1 MVRECQEDFCS
12 GELSM
17 ISSMRVCFAGARF
30 AGPGFYAVAVLVCSV
45 IQMRTASSE
54 DWTRFRGTNGTG
66 QSEVSSLPVEW
77 SESQKLVWKCDL
89 LGMGSSSPVISGDRI
104 FVTCY
109 SGYGS
114 DDGADPQKMVREL
127 VCVSAS
133 KGEVLWR
140 ARAAVSSIEDP
151 PQGYIMEH
159 GYASNSAVVDEER
172 VYAFFGKSGVAAYDM
187 EGKELWACSVG
198 TESANRQWGSAASLT
213 LFEDLLIVNAA
224 EEGRAVIGLNKF
236 TGKQVWKAE
245 ASALELAYGT
255 PAQLKRDDGQT
266 ELVLA
271 VPGEVWGLN
280 ARTGK
285 LAWYVETALTGNA
298 SPSPLVDG
306 GAVYVFGGFRSAGGL
321 RIRAGGRG
329 NVTES
334 HVDWTTSSSSY
345 VATPVAVNGRLYWVD
360 DQGIAWCL
368 NAETGETI
376 YRQRVP
382 GLRGGGR
389 PVYASPISG
398 SGRIYVQTR
407 RDGVLVLE
415 SGTEFVVLKQNRIA
429 NDDSDF
435 NATPAVHGNRLLLRS
450 NRALY
455 CVGE

>member
-1 MVRECQEDFCS
+1 MSIPGLWRFWGRCLVVGALMFGCVGVSLVR
-12 GELSM
+12 
-17 ISSMRVCFAGARF
+17 
-30 AGPGFYAVAVLVCSV
+30 
-45 IQMRTASSE
+45 SE
-54 DWTRFRGTNGTG
+54 EWTRFRGANGSG
-66 QSEVSSLPVEW
+66 QSQASGLPVEW
-77 SESQKLVWKCDL
+77 SESLNLVWKCDL
-89 LGMGSSSPVISGDRI
+89 QGMGSSSPVISGNRI

-109 SGYGS
+109 SGYGPS
-114 DDGADPQKMVREL
+114 EGADPQKMVREL
-127 VCVSAS
+127 VCVNATN
-133 KGEVLWR
+133 GEIQWR
-140 ARAAVSSIEDP
+140 SRATAASIEDP
-151 PQGYIMEH
+151 PRGYIMEH

-172 VYAFFGKSGVAAYDM
+172 VYAFFGKSGVVAYDLD
-187 EGKELWACSVG
+187 GQVQWACSVG

-224 EEGRAVIGLNKF
+224 EEGRAVLGLDKR

-255 PAQLKRDDGQT
+255 PAQIRREDGQT

-285 LAWYVETALTGNA
+285 LAWYVESALTGNV
-298 SPSPLVDG
+298 SPSPLVDN
-306 GAVYVFGGFRSAGGL
+306 GAIYVFGGFRSAGGMRL
-321 RIRAGGRG
+321 RAGGKG
-329 NVTES
+329 NVTET
-334 HVDWTTSSSSY
+334 HVDWKTPSSSY
-345 VATPVAVNGRLYWVD
+345 VATPIAVNGRLYWVD

-368 NAETGETI
+368 NAETGETV

-389 PVYASPISG
+389 PVYASPIAG

-407 RDGVLVLE
+407 RDGMLVLE
-415 SGTEFVVLKQNRIA
+415 SGPEFVVLKQNRIA

-435 NATPAVHGNRLLLRS
+435 NATPAVYGNRLVLRS